1 MQLFLIR
8 HPRPLI
14 GLDRCYGQLDVA
26 AEDPKPIAERLHPLL
41 GGETP
46 VLSSPL
52 RRARVL
58 AEALHP
64 QPRFDDRLM
73 EMSFGDWEGML
84 WSDIDR
90 SLFSAWAANP
100 LHFVPPGGE
109 SVAALQARV
118 VECLFCQ
125 NDERLAIVAHAGVI
139 RLIAGHCQQLS
150 FREWCQLPLDFG
162 SLSRLEIDTGERS
175 ATAGQPSG
183 RVLYLNR

>member
-26 AEDPKPIAERLHPLL
+26 AEDPSPIAERLRPLI
-41 GGETP
+41 GSGTP

-73 EMSFGDWEGML
+73 EMSFGEWEGVP
-84 WSDIDR
+84 WGDIDR
-90 SLFSAWAANP
+90 FLLNDWAADP

-109 SVAALQARV
+109 AVAALQARV
-118 VECLFCQ
+118 LACLREQ
-125 NDERLAIVAHAGVI
+125 RDARLAIVAHAGVI
-139 RLIAGHCQQLS
+139 RLIVGHCQQLA
-150 FREWCQLPLDFG
+150 FRDWCQLPLDFG
-162 SLSRLEIDTGERS
+162 SLSCLELDTDACRAADGQ
-175 ATAGQPSG
+175 AGG

>member
-14 GLDRCYGQLDVA
+14 ELDRCYGQLDVA
-26 AEDPKPIAERLHPLL
+26 AEDPLPIAERLHPLI
-41 GGETP
+41 GNETP

-64 QPRFDDRLM
+64 QPRFDDRLL
-73 EMSFGDWEGML
+73 EMSFGEWEGMP
-84 WSDIDR
+84 WGEIDR
-90 SLFSAWAANP
+90 FSISAWAADP

-109 SVAALQARV
+109 SVSALQARV
-118 VECLFCQ
+118 LACLRDQ
-125 NDERLAIVAHAGVI
+125 QDARLAIVAHAGVI
-139 RLIAGHCQQLS
+139 RLIVGHYQQLA
-150 FREWCQLPLDFG
+150 FRDWCQLPLDFG
-162 SLSRLEIDTGERS
+162 SLSCLEIDVDACGAVGE
-175 ATAGQPSG
+175 QPGG